1 MCRILI
7 MLTVDCKTSKQ
18 NKSENKNTKIML
30 LTYKYFGKNLVF
42 AMTIKL
48 IPEFWR
54 NQEIPEKF
62 WKTYEQVKLD
72 LFPIFYLFL
81 ILFLIPSHPIPSPDQ
96 PPYDLT

>member
-1 MCRILI
+1 MGLYQEKEEK
-7 MLTVDCKTSKQ
+7 KT
-18 NKSENKNTKIML
+18 I
-30 LTYKYFGKNLVF
+30 FGKHIVF

-72 LFPIFYLFL
+72 IFQIFLFIPDF
-81 ILFLIPSHPIPSPDQ
+81 ILYTSLQI
-96 PPYDLT
+96 T